1 MGLNDTPSGNRTH
14 IGFFGIRNAGKSS
27 VVNAVTA
34 QDIAV
39 VSDIKGTTTDP
50 VYKSMIGRMLSISG
64 ERYEYEMNQL
74 LYFGRRKLR
83 ILEVPIETVYEKGNK
98 SSHFDAVKDSWR
110 IYTNIFKYMKA

>member
-39 VSDIKGTTTDP
+39 VSDVRGTTTDP
-50 VYKSMIGRMLSISG
+50 VYKSMELLPLGPVMIIDTPGYDDEGTLGELESARPGRS
-64 ERYEYEMNQL
+64 
-74 LYFGRRKLR
+74 
-83 ILEVPIETVYEKGNK
+83 
-98 SSHFDAVKDSWR
+98 
-110 IYTNIFKYMKA
+110 